1 MNVRNYY
8 HDEKILSTT
17 RIKIELSL
25 FDDKTV
31 EKWKFTIREM
41 ISRSSE
47 ETTKKLKLTW
57 IFNLFNDL
65 SAVWSQNYE
74 PGGKVDS
81 DPEKEVRSGEAEKD
95 VEYGG
100 WELLE
105 LRYGSRAFEESF
117 RMW

>member
-47 ETTKKLKLTW
+47 ETTKKLKLT
-57 IFNLFNDL
+57 
-65 SAVWSQNYE
+65 
-74 PGGKVDS
+74 
-81 DPEKEVRSGEAEKD
+81 
-95 VEYGG
+95 
-100 WELLE
+100 
-105 LRYGSRAFEESF
+105 
-117 RMW
+117 